1 MYRILSTGRSGLA
14 ALQEKLDLISNN
26 VANSQTD
33 GYKKLETNFESLLN
47 DSIKNNGIPL
57 SNNARQGNPSIGTG
71 SKVSK
76 PFRDTEQ
83 GAIVQSENPYAIAIE
98 GEGYFGI
105 LNEEDN
111 LYLTRNGNFKL
122 STEGYLV
129 DDLGNAGDAEYFSDG
144 ILAES
149 IVEITDSGQIIESNE
164 YGEKTVVGQL
174 KLYSIEDYN
183 LLLENGNGYLVADK
197 IESIDIENSETVLRQ
212 GHVEKSNVNIADEL
226 IQMISTQRAYELNTK
241 SLRAADEM
249 WSLANNMR
257 R

>member
-1 MYRILSTGRSGLA
+1 MYRILGTGRSGLA

-33 GYKKLETNFESLLN
+33 GYKRLETNFESLLS

-57 SNNARQGNPSIGTG
+57 SNIARQGNPSIGIG

-76 PFRDTEQ
+76 PSRDTEQ

-105 LNEEDN
+105 LNKEDN
-111 LYLTRNGNFKL
+111 LYLARNGNFRL
-122 STEGYLV
+122 SEKGHLV
-129 DDLGNAGDAEYFSDG
+129 DDLGNEVDAKYFYDEISS
-144 ILAES
+144 ES
-149 IVEITDSGQIIESNE
+149 ILEITDSGQINKMDE
-164 YGEKTVVGQL
+164 YGNVSTVGQL
-174 KLYSIEDYN
+174 KLYSIEDYD
-183 LLLENGNGYLVADK
+183 LLLENGNGYLVADE
-197 IESIDIENSETVLRQ
+197 IESIDLENSKTILRQ
-212 GHVEKSNVNIADEL
+212 GYIEKSNVDIGEEL

-249 WSLANNMR
+249 WSLVNNMR